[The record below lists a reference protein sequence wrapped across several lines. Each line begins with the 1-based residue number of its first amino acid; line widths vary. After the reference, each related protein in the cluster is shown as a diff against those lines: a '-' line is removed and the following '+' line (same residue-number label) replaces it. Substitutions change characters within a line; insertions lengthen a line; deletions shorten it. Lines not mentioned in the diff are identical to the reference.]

1 MNIEQAQADMRHAYL
16 GGATGIFASGCVW
29 LTAAITAMVS
39 TDRAAILA
47 LFIGGMFIHPLA
59 MLLSKLAGRPGTHGK
74 ANPLAR
80 LAIESTVWLLLAI
93 PIAFLASLQRP
104 EWFFVGM
111 LLTIGGRYFTFATL
125 YGMRI
130 YWAVAPSW
138 PARRS
143 HSQPST
149 PTAWLRPALAP
160 ASNSFSPALRSSP
173 NNAKWGQSPFSRAR
187 CRASWSREWS

>member
-1 MNIEQAQADMRHAYL
+1 MNIEQAQADMRQGYL
-16 GGATGIFASGCVW
+16 GGAAGIGASACAW
-29 LTAAITAMVS
+29 LAAAIVAAVA
-39 TDRAAILA
+39 TDRAAIFT

-59 MLLSKLAGRPGTHGK
+59 MLLSKLAGRSGTHDK

-104 EWFFVGM
+104 EWFFVAM

-130 YWAVAPSW
+130 YWVCGASLATAAFALAALNASSLVAAAVGAGIEFVFAGAVFFSQH
-138 PARRS
+138 RKLG
-143 HSQPST
+143 SQPVS
-149 PTAWLRPALAP
+149 
-160 ASNSFSPALRSSP
+160 
-173 NNAKWGQSPFSRAR
+173 
-187 CRASWSREWS
+187 

>member
-29 LTAAITAMVS
+29 LAAAITATVS

-59 MLLSKLAGRPGTHGK
+59 MLLSKLAGRPGTHDK
-74 ANPLAR
+74 ENPLAR

-130 YWAVAPSW
+130 YWACGAVLAG
-138 PARRS
+138 A
-143 HSQPST
+143 
-149 PTAWLRPALAP
+149 AFALA
-160 ASNSFSPALRSSP
+160 ALNANSMIAAAVGAGIEFIFAGAVFFAQQRKMGTLPVS
-173 NNAKWGQSPFSRAR
+173 
-187 CRASWSREWS
+187 